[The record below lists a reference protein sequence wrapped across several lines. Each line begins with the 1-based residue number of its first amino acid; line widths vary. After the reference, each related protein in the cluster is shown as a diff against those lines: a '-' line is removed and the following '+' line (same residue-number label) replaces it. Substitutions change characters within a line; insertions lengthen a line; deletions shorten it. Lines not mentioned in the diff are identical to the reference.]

1 MKPPA
6 RILICRTDVLGDNVY
21 SLPVAADLKTA
32 YPGCSISWLTR
43 PSVAPLIRLDRNV
56 DEVLEWDD
64 RTDPSPLLPLVSGR
78 FDAVIVLHP
87 KPKRWSPLAALLR
100 RVGIPIRV
108 GTGRRWWGLL
118 LYTHRM
124 WETRHRAGM
133 HECMRA
139 RHHGRILLR
148 AYGADLSLCDR
159 PPRTALTVPDE
170 ECAAAQAWFA
180 RMNPQAP
187 VLLHVGSGSAVDWP
201 LAHMAQLAD
210 RLVDQ
215 GVPVLISTGFH
226 RPDLE
231 EAMRKAC
238 TQPHAFTPTEPRMEQ
253 LAAWLKLA
261 SCVVAVSTGPLHL
274 AGALGTPT
282 VGLFPCVNDC
292 LPAQWG
298 PLGELAINLVAP
310 APPGGMYRR
319 RHLADPAHMQA
330 LSVTSVLEAVLN
342 QLHDHGKH
350 SSAEAVDGVPFPR
363 KNR

>member
-1 MKPPA
+1 MNPPS

-32 YPGCSISWLTR
+32 FPGCRISWLTR

-56 DEVLEWDD
+56 DEILEWDD
-64 RTDPSPLLPLVSGR
+64 RTDPAPLLPLISKR

-100 RVGIPIRV
+100 RAGIPIRV

-139 RHHGRILLR
+139 RHHGRTLLK
-148 AYGADLSLCDR
+148 AYGADLAPCDR
-159 PPRTALTVPDE
+159 PPRTALTVPE
-170 ECAAAQAWFA
+170 AAEAEARAWLD
-180 RMNPQAP
+180 RLNLQHP

-210 RLVDQ
+210 RLAEL
-215 GVPVLISTGFH
+215 GIPVLISTGFR

-231 EAMRKAC
+231 AAVRKAC
-238 TQPHAFTPTEPRMEQ
+238 ARPHAFTPTEPRLEQ
-253 LAAWLKLA
+253 LAAWLQLA

-292 LPAQWG
+292 LPEQWG
-298 PLGELAINLVAP
+298 PLGDRAINLVAP
-310 APPGGMYRR
+310 TPPGGMYRR
-319 RHLADPAHMQA
+319 RHLADPEHMQA
-330 LSVTSVLEAVLN
+330 LSVESVLAAVL
-342 QLHDHGKH
+342 QQVRTGGGPV
-350 SSAEAVDGVPFPR
+350 STEEVAGFAVPR